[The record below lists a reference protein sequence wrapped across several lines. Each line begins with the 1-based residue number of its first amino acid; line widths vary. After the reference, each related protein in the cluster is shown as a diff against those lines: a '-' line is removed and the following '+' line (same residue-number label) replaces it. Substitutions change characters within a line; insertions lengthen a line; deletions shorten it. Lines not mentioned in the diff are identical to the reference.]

1 MQSIHTLLSQ
11 NDRTLLED
19 ALLSFGRVVTFDQL
33 WSVLRHSCTRE
44 YAKRR
49 VALLVKKGW
58 LVRIKKGQYVVITDL
73 STLGTNDLSEYVIAQ
88 SLDASSYISFENALQ
103 YHGFFDQSLS
113 TVRSV
118 TTNSVRSHTVQH
130 TEYLFSRIKENLD
143 FGFTEEVMS
152 NSYRVKM
159 AEAEKAL
166 LDMLY
171 FKTSAYTVSLVLEKM
186 REYQHRLDGAQ
197 LQRYATRFGI
207 GMSRMVGFLLDQANT
222 DTTIVQQYASADKT
236 GYTKLTNQSK
246 TFNAKWRLYYDN
258 HLIA

>member
-1 MQSIHTLLSQ
+1 M
-11 NDRTLLED
+11 EE

-33 WSVLRHSCTRE
+33 WSLLRNSCTRE

-58 LVRIKKGQYVVITDL
+58 LVRVKKGQYVVITDI

-88 SLDASSYISFENALQ
+88 SFYADAYISFENALQ

-118 TTNSVRSHTVQH
+118 TTNYARSHTVQQ
-130 TEYLFSRIKENLD
+130 TEYLFSRIKEDLD
-143 FGFTEEVMS
+143 FGFTEEVIS

-171 FKTSAYTVSLVLEKM
+171 FKTSAYTVSIVLEKM
-186 REYQHRLDGAQ
+186 REYQHRLDFAK

-207 GMSRMVGFLLDQANT
+207 GMSRMVGFLLDQVNT

-236 GYTKLTNQSK
+236 GYTKLTNQSE

-258 HLIA
+258 RLIA